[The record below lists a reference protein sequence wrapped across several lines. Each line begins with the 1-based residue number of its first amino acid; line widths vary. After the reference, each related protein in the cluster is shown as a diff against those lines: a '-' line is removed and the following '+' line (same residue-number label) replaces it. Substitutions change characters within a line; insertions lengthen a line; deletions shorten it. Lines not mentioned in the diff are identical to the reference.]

1 MYPASS
7 AGIADT
13 VAEMVVA
20 QSLSRVLTSRSI
32 ASLATDD
39 LRRVY
44 KVASPFGFLS
54 MDDSSLRNKI
64 QLF

>member
-20 QSLSRVLTSRSI
+20 QSLSRVLTSRST
-32 ASLATDD
+32 ASLAIED

-44 KVASPFGFLS
+44 KVGSPFRLVS
-54 MDDSSLRNKI
+54 MDDSSLRNKT
-64 QLF
+64 Q